1 MAYLPDL
8 TATTTYRVMTE
19 AFRGYD
25 HNLRIADGSW
35 YEEKNL
41 TSANYPLFS
50 PRARRGK
57 VKQLTSPQGLI
68 AKESLAYVEG
78 AQLYYNGIAVEG
90 ITLSTREA
98 DCPKRMVGMGAYLCV
113 FPDGVYVNTQDLTD
127 AGALGASF
135 AATGTSISLQPCRV
149 DGTAYDLSGVTISG
163 VAPTN
168 PGNGQYWIDN
178 SGAQHVLKQ
187 YSAASQMWVDIPTVY
202 IKIQVAGIG
211 ANFAIYDGVRI
222 SGLSYSGSNES
233 LRAQIEA
240 LNTDNVIQGEGSNY
254 IIVTGMID
262 QAYSYTGNISVE
274 RRIPTLDYVCELDN
288 RLWGCHYGMKDGVPV
303 NEIYASALGD
313 PKVWNRFAGISTD
326 SYSVSV
332 GSDGPFTGMISHLG
346 YVLAFKEDCIHKIYG
361 TQPSN
366 FQISTTNCRGV
377 QKGSERSL
385 CTVNE
390 RLYYKSRTDVC
401 SYDGSLPVGIS
412 DAFAGLSYSNA
423 RAGALGSKYYI
434 SMQDT
439 AGEWH
444 MFVYD
449 SERGIWHREDGT
461 QAMMFATYRDDL
473 YYIDEES
480 KAIMSALG
488 KMGELEDAVEWEATS
503 GIIGFEYPDAKYLS
517 RFNLRLRM
525 EEGSHCEL
533 YVQYDSD
540 GEWTKQGDMIGTST
554 RSFTVPVIPRRCDHM
569 QIRIRGKGDVK
580 IYSIAKILEVG
591 SDA

>member
-1 MAYLPDL
+1 M
-8 TATTTYRVMTE
+8 
-19 AFRGYD
+19 
-25 HNLRIADGSW
+25 
-35 YEEKNL
+35 
-41 TSANYPLFS
+41 
-50 PRARRGK
+50 
-57 VKQLTSPQGLI
+57 KQLTSPQGLI

-90 ITLSTREA
+90 ITLSIREA

-135 AATGTSISLQPCRV
+135 AATGASISLQPCRV

-168 PGNGQYWIDN
+168 PSNGQYWIDN

-211 ANFAIYDGVRI
+211 AKFAIYDGVRI
-222 SGLSYSGSNES
+222 SGLSYSGSNEA

-240 LNTDNVIQGEGSNY
+240 LNTDNVIQGEDSNY

-439 AGEWH
+439 AGKWH
-444 MFVYD
+444 LFVYD

-554 RSFTVPVIPRRCDHM
+554 QSFTVPVIPRRCDHM